1 MDEGDGKAS
10 VSEMS
15 DIIWTNTTIKLG
27 DLNPWTHNPR
37 QSTKKQARKLLQSW
51 EKFGQ
56 VQTIAIDPDGNVLDG
71 HQRLSALLTV
81 YGNGYTVDARQ
92 SNRALTEQE
101 RKELVITL
109 HAGAVGA
116 WDWDSLSGWDAPDLL
131 EWGFDADTLSDWKRD
146 VGALVNLLG
155 SEETEGEEDL
165 LEIRPREM
173 LRVLISIPVDS
184 ALEVRDVIDSLHS
197 VPEIEIIYG
206 AN

>member
-1 MDEGDGKAS
+1 
-10 VSEMS
+10 MS
-15 DIIWTNTTIKLG
+15 DILWTNTTIKLG
-27 DLNPWTHNPR
+27 DLKPWTQNPR

-56 VQTIAIDPDGNVLDG
+56 VQTIAVDPDGNVLDG

-131 EWGFDADTLSDWKRD
+131 EWGFDTDTLSDWKRD
-146 VGALVNLLG
+146 VGALGNLLG
-155 SEETEGEEDL
+155 SEE
-165 LEIRPREM
+165 
-173 LRVLISIPVDS
+173 
-184 ALEVRDVIDSLHS
+184 
-197 VPEIEIIYG
+197 IEIPEPKTQREHQIKAEHFIEIYCSEDDLNDFIETLSEWSVR
-206 AN
+206 ATVTLNIS